1 MARKAKAVRQAV
13 AFLRVSTD
21 EQARSGLGLEAQ
33 EAACR
38 AWAAGA
44 GYEIVGTFTD
54 AGVSGAAEIEDS
66 PQLVAALAALPA
78 GGVLVVAKRDRL
90 GRDMYRLAI
99 LQRQVERL
107 GCRIVSAAGE
117 GTEDTTLAGLV
128 QRTVSDLFSA
138 IERERIRERTRAALA
153 AKRERGER
161 LGGVPLGYRA
171 ISGGGVEVNPSGMA
185 AVERARQL
193 RAQGMTLRAVAAI
206 LTAEGHRTQQGA
218 AWHANTVARVCRTRY
233 MDEVMAEVAA

>member
-1 MARKAKAVRQAV
+1 MARRVKAVQQAV

-78 GGVLVVAKRDRL
+78 GGVLLVAKRDRL
-90 GRDMYRLAI
+90 QRGDDFYRLAI
-99 LQRQVERL
+99 IERAVKDR

-153 AKRERGER
+153 AKKARRER
-161 LGGVPLGYRA
+161 LGGDPLGYRTLSDRSVIVDPA
-171 ISGGGVEVNPSGMA
+171 GMA

-193 RAQGMTLRAVAAI
+193 RAQGMTLRAVAAV
-206 LTAEGHRTQQGA
+206 LAAEGHRTQQGA
-218 AWHANTVARVCRTRY
+218 SWHANTVARVCRTRY
-233 MDEVMAEVAA
+233 MDTVAA